1 MNKLNPQ
8 NIFLVSL
15 LSFSLVACG
24 GGGSDSGST
33 SKTQTPP
40 PVTGGGDNGGDNGG
54 GTGGGNNGG
63 GTGGGDNGGGTGGG
77 DNGGGDNGGEEPMGD
92 FAIYTDFQSFKLAE
106 SGSQIHH
113 ITWENAVLPVDVK
126 MSYTINP
133 DTIPQSRVDFEYGVI
148 NNYQGGVE
156 DLVDEGD
163 FITLETSNI
172 NETGVDMVFKTQA
185 FHAPYEVNGLI
196 ELTLTDA
203 RGQQKVVKASYELI
217 NDSWEKLAMKLKAGY
232 EQLFYRAELF
242 NYEKDIHTPIV
253 FERDFPELELLYTQ
267 EYQTAKLINAY
278 LAFDEGVIGGQD
290 NYGSPS
296 IGGELSW
303 FNAKGDMTIA
313 PDEESPVARILK
325 QKSEILDKLEH
336 WKDFPSEA
344 EMMYQLCYVD
354 YTSGSNFDR
363 IPYSYYLHET
373 KKDQTKEPV
382 SSGTWGL
389 DYQQSGYCVSADE
402 KHNTMSIYI
411 GNTGFGY
418 YDKYM
423 KWHFYDEFK
432 LLESTVN
439 VPLIENFEEI
449 KQQYPVENN

>member
-1 MNKLNPQ
+1 MLINFPSKIALFS
-8 NIFLVSL
+8 ILLFL
-15 LSFSLVACG
+15 LSAC
-24 GGGSDSGST
+24 GGGSDSGSK
-33 SKTQTPP
+33 SKTPTPP
-40 PVTGGGDNGGDNGG
+40 PVTGGGDNGGGTGGGDNGGDNGG
-54 GTGGGNNGG
+54 GTGGG
-63 GTGGGDNGGGTGGG
+63 
-77 DNGGGDNGGEEPMGD
+77 DNGGEEPIGD

-113 ITWENAVLPVDVK
+113 ITWENAVLPVDIK

-133 DTIPQSRVDFEYGVI
+133 DTTPQSRVDFEYGVI

-156 DLVDEGD
+156 DLVDDGS

-172 NETGVDMVFKTQA
+172 NETGVDMVFKSQA
-185 FHAPYEVNGLI
+185 FHAPYEVKGLI

-242 NYEKDIHTPIV
+242 NYEKDLDITVV
-253 FERDFPELELLYTQ
+253 FEHDFPELELLYTQ

-278 LAFDEGVIGGQD
+278 LAFDEGLIGGQD

-303 FNAKGDMTIA
+303 FNAKGDRRVA
-313 PDEESPVARILK
+313 PDEESPVAKILK
-325 QKSEILDKLEH
+325 QKSEILDKLEQ